1 VKSEAA
7 VIRLSMAAKDLL
19 FMISLV
25 LTVAQAAARKK
36 SEPAVVEESS
46 GFSGLPNELYFA
58 AAFTAGALIV
68 GSALSFKE
76 KKRPP
81 TPKGLLYGNPV
92 STCSRRVI
100 TALAEINADFKFK
113 KIDLTKGEQK
123 DPEFLKIQPFGK
135 VPVWEEAASFRIFES
150 RAILKHVSF
159 GSSIYPA
166 DNPRLAGTIEQWVS
180 VEYSYFYPAWM
191 PIFVEKILK
200 PRKDKSYQ
208 ADMKIV
214 EAKKQELLPTLDLLN
229 THLADNTFLGGDCF
243 TVADITFMPY
253 IALFGAAGLADVF
266 ESRPNL
272 ARWKEEILSRDSWK
286 YAAENKVAEKFI

>member
-1 VKSEAA
+1 MDTGRA
-7 VIRLSMAAKDLL
+7 
-19 FMISLV
+19 
-25 LTVAQAAARKK
+25 
-36 SEPAVVEESS
+36 
-46 GFSGLPNELYFA
+46 
-58 AAFTAGALIV
+58 
-68 GSALSFKE
+68 
-76 KKRPP
+76 
-81 TPKGLLYGNPV
+81 
-92 STCSRRVI
+92 
-100 TALAEINADFKFK
+100 
-113 KIDLTKGEQK
+113 
-123 DPEFLKIQPFGK
+123 GK

-229 THLADNTFLGGDCF
+229 THLADNAFLGGDCF

-286 YAAENKVAEKFI
+286 YAAENKARRLASPSLPLVVGAPAGTVPPLTRYIAYCILLTLSGGQVAEKFI

>member
-1 VKSEAA
+1 
-7 VIRLSMAAKDLL
+7 MAAAATIPKAVMSVV
-19 FMISLV
+19 FV
-25 LTVAQAAARKK
+25 LSVCGKGFKAVKGGVDGGH
-36 SEPAVVEESS
+36 PA
-46 GFSGLPNELYFA
+46 
-58 AAFTAGALIV
+58 
-68 GSALSFKE
+68 
-76 KKRPP
+76 
-81 TPKGLLYGNPV
+81 
-92 STCSRRVI
+92 
-100 TALAEINADFKFK
+100 
-113 KIDLTKGEQK
+113 
-123 DPEFLKIQPFGK
+123 
-135 VPVWEEAASFRIFES
+135 
-150 RAILKHVSF
+150 F
-159 GSSIYPA
+159 GSKPS
-166 DNPRLAGTIEQWVS
+166 N
-180 VEYSYFYPAWM
+180 FYPAWM

-286 YAAENKVAEKFI
+286 YAAENKARRLASPSLPLVVGAPAGTVPPLTRYIAYCILLTLSGGQVAEKFI